1 MHIFVIQ
8 WSNTIGW
15 PRSDE
20 MKVALITFGNEE
32 SYGLLFVGGE
42 LLRFG
47 QTIRYFDAEMKDMV
61 KEVTDWQPD
70 FIFFSPMTTFFS
82 AACEVCREIKKRLPE
97 VTAVFGGHHA
107 TSCPEISEMAEIDAV
122 VIGPARGSIEKILA
136 REKGVIKT
144 VPTTPDDLAMPA
156 REQYYRDIPRM
167 AKRYR
172 KIMLSMLG
180 CPWNCSY
187 CSSSC
192 GHMHEI
198 FGVEAHKR
206 YFLSRRPLDVII
218 AEAKEII
225 KYNTVEIEWVDDDMF
240 CGPDVE
246 TWIPE
251 FISCWKK
258 EIGLPMYISTT
269 SHYALKVSDNVLGAL
284 REIVNCLGV
293 GIQAIRSQSL
303 KLFNRSWDNEV
314 KMKAAYDRLTSFGY
328 AVNLQCIVG
337 LPVDD
342 PLEDAID
349 TIKGMQRIATGSII
363 SCYPLQIYPGTALQK
378 YCMEKGFPLN
388 DACNGD
394 TNTGISGIAFS
405 PKVTRQIRNICK
417 LATLFVK
424 YGIDEKWM
432 RALIDIDFDDQTSRH
447 LSMVRYYECV
457 TDRLK
462 EKGEQIFNDIL
473 SSMHL
478 KY

>member
-1 MHIFVIQ
+1 
-8 WSNTIGW
+8 
-15 PRSDE
+15 
-20 MKVALITFGNEE
+20 MKVALIALGNEE

-42 LLRFG
+42 LLRFD
-47 QTIRYFDAEMKDMV
+47 QEIRYFDGEREDAIKQ
-61 KEVTDWQPD
+61 VTDWRPD
-70 FIFFSPMTTFFS
+70 FIFFSPLTTFFP
-82 AACEVCREIKKRLPE
+82 AAYNIGREIKRQLPE
-97 VTAVFGGHHA
+97 AISVFGGHHA
-107 TSCPEISEMAEIDAV
+107 TVYPKISELEEVDVV
-122 VIGPARGSIEKILA
+122 VIGPVRGSIEKILA
-136 REKGVIKT
+136 GEKGVIKT
-144 VPTTPDDLAMPA
+144 HPTTPDDLPRPA
-156 REQYYRDIPRM
+156 RKEYYRDIPRM

-172 KIMLSMLG
+172 KIMISMLG

-198 FGVEAHKR
+198 FGLEAHKR
-206 YFLSRRPLDVII
+206 YFLSRRPLDDII

-225 KYNTVEIEWVDDDMF
+225 KYETAEIEWVDDDMF

-246 TWIPE
+246 TWIQE
-251 FISCWKK
+251 FVSCWKK

-269 SHYALKVSDNVLGAL
+269 SHYALKVADNVLAAL
-284 REIVNCLGV
+284 REIVNCIGV
-293 GIQAIRSQSL
+293 GIQAIRPQSL
-303 KLFNRSWDNEV
+303 KLFNRSWDNEA
-314 KMKAAYDRLTSFGY
+314 KMKTAYDRLKSFGY
-328 AVNLQCIVG
+328 AVNLQCIIG

-342 PLEDAID
+342 PVEDAID
-349 TIKGMQRIATGSII
+349 TIKGMQRIGTGSII

-378 YCMEKGFPLN
+378 YCVEKGVAFS

-457 TDRLK
+457 TDRLE

-473 SSMHL
+473 SSMQL
-478 KY
+478 RY